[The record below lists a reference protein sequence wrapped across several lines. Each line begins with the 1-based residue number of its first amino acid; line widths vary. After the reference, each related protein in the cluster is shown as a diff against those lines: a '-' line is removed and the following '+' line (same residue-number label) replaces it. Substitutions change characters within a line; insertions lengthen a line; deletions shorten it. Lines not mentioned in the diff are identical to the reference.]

1 MSAADEFDD
10 EDFLAA
16 EYALGTLDDAARRR
30 AGHRQETEP
39 AFAAEVDRWSNLL
52 APLGASTPSV
62 APPAALWGRIAEQTR
77 RPVSVHVAAGRT
89 VSAIW
94 RRLAVGG
101 MAAAVASIVALL
113 VVMQPAERPVG
124 PGFSS
129 VIAAQSGE
137 PIAVVIL
144 AADGR
149 SATVTPLRLPLE
161 AGRAA
166 ELWYIPA
173 GGTPRSMG
181 VVEAGE
187 THVMTLDDAL
197 HANAHGDAFAIS
209 DEPAGG
215 SPTGQPTGPVVG
227 QGMVNAV

>member
-1 MSAADEFDD
+1 MSAADEFKD

-16 EYALGTLDDAARRR
+16 EYALGTLDDAARRQAR
-30 AGHRQETEP
+30 HRYETEP
-39 AFAAEVDRWSNLL
+39 AFAAEVDRWNNSL

-62 APPAALWGRIAEQTR
+62 APPAALWSRIAEQTR
-77 RPVSVHVAAGRT
+77 RPVQVHLAARST

-94 RRLAVGG
+94 RWLAVGG
-101 MAAAVASIVALL
+101 MAAAFASIVALL
-113 VVMQPAERPVG
+113 VVMQPVERPIG

-137 PIAVVIL
+137 PLAVVTL
-144 AADGR
+144 ATDGR
-149 SATVTPLRLPLE
+149 SATVTPLRMPLE

-173 GGTPRSMG
+173 GGAPRSMG
-181 VVEAGE
+181 VVDAGQ
-187 THVMTLDDAL
+187 TYVMTLDDAL
-197 HANAHGDAFAIS
+197 HADAHGDAFAIS
-209 DEPAGG
+209 DEPSGG
-215 SPTGQPTGPVVG
+215 SPTGQPTGPVLG